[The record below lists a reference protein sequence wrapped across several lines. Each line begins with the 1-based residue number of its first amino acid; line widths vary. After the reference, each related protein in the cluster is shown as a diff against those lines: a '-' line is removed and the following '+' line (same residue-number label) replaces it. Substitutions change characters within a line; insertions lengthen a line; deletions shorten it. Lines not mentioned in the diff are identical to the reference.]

1 MFATDAVFVV
11 RRDVC
16 GGEREDDMDV
26 VPQAAAR
33 RRAVRVHPFV
43 ACSQAVLYPSG
54 APKGRLFTKCLGSR
68 IVTEGAT
75 EMAAAKKPAAKTA
88 AKTAAKKPAASAKA
102 KGPAKKGKK

>member
-1 MFATDAVFVV
+1 MFATDAIFAV
-11 RRDVC
+11 RRDVGC
-16 GGEREDDMDV
+16 GGAREDDMDV
-26 VPQAAAR
+26 VPHSPHLVVPSASDR
-33 RRAVRVHPFV
+33 FV

-54 APKGRLFTKCLGSR
+54 APKGRLLPNCLGSR

-88 AKTAAKKPAASAKA
+88 AKKPAASAKA